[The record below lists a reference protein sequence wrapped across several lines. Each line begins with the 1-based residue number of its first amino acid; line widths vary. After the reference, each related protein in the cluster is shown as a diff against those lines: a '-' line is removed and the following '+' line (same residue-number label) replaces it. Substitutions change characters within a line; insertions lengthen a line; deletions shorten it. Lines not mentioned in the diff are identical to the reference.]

1 MLLQTEQKL
10 FFFLGFFF
18 HTALITFVAKAVIL
32 NLRDTFYSLFCA
44 KTSIVYFPLLLLP
57 LPERE
62 HIYTIQRF
70 SCLSNFSNTTVN
82 EEIEF

>member
-1 MLLQTEQKL
+1 MTLL
-10 FFFLGFFF
+10 
-18 HTALITFVAKAVIL
+18 LI
-32 NLRDTFYSLFCA
+32 SLFCA

-70 SCLSNFSNTTVN
+70 SCLNNFSNTTVN
-82 EEIEF
+82 EEKLNFKTDKFLFKNLDK